1 LRALQASITFIDKIL
16 ILLLGFVAVFIP
28 AFFII
33 NRVLFD
39 DVGMLWISTPTQEFV
54 YPMDKE
60 QSIKVQGRIGSI
72 EIEVKNRKFRF
83 VYSECSGGQCIK
95 SGWVSFPMM
104 PIVCLP
110 NGVVAVIKKS
120 KSDMQIDGVAM

>member
-1 LRALQASITFIDKIL
+1 MRALQASITFIDKIL

-83 VYSECSGGQCIK
+83 VYSECSSGQCVK

-120 KSDMQIDGVAM
+120 KSDIQIDGVAM

>member
-1 LRALQASITFIDKIL
+1 MRALQASITFIDKIL
-16 ILLLGFVAVFIP
+16 ILFLGFVAVFIP

-39 DVGMLWISTPTQEFV
+39 DVGMLWISTPMQEFV

-83 VYSECSGGQCIK
+83 EETKEVYDLISAWLTEAQKNNCKEIT
-95 SGWVSFPMM
+95 VR
-104 PIVCLP
+104 
-110 NGVVAVIKKS
+110 VI
-120 KSDMQIDGVAM
+120 

>member
-1 LRALQASITFIDKIL
+1 MRALQASITFIDKIL

-60 QSIKVQGRIGSI
+60 QSIKVQGRIGSTEI
-72 EIEVKNRKFRF
+72 EIKNGKFRF
-83 VYSECSGGQCIK
+83 VYSECFGGQCMK
-95 SGWVSFPMM
+95 SGWISLPMM

-110 NGVVAVIKKS
+110 NGVVAVIKKN
-120 KSDMQIDGVAM
+120 KSDVQIDGVAM

>member
-1 LRALQASITFIDKIL
+1 MRALQASITFIDKIL

-60 QSIKVQGRIGSI
+60 QSIKVQGRIGSTEI
-72 EIEVKNRKFRF
+72 EIKNGKFRF
-83 VYSECSGGQCIK
+83 VYSECSGGQCMK
-95 SGWVSFPMM
+95 SGWISLPMM

-110 NGVVAVIKKS
+110 NGVSVVIKKN
-120 KSDMQIDGVAM
+120 KSDVQIDGVAM